1 MTALRTYDH
10 TDFEIDRLVA
20 DKGSSVLT
28 VCIPTRETAGTIR
41 GTVES
46 LLALKAEGLVDQ
58 VVVVDAASADG
69 TGEVALEAGA
79 EVHEEASLM
88 PEFGEVMGKG
98 DAMWRSLS
106 VCRGDLI
113 AFVDGDVSDFAGH
126 YAIGL
131 VGPLLAEPQVQFV
144 RGRFERPFA
153 VREGELPGEGGRV
166 TELLCKPLFALLSP
180 DLLAFSQPLAG
191 EIAARR
197 DLLHGISFATG
208 YAVEAAMQID
218 VWKEVGM
225 EGMAE
230 VDLASKRNDHQS
242 LKQLSNMSIE
252 VAEGISRRLASAR
265 ASGIEVGSLEPAL
278 SVAPR
283 TVDRPP
289 FAEVSEAAAP
299 AEIEQ
304 G

>member
-10 TDFEIDRLVA
+10 TDFEVERLVA
-20 DKGSSVLT
+20 AKGSTAVT
-28 VCIPTRETAGTIR
+28 ACIPTRETARTIE
-41 GTVES
+41 GTVSS
-46 LLALKAEGLVDQ
+46 LLELTGAGLIDQ
-58 VVVVDAASADG
+58 VVVVDAASEDG
-69 TGEVALEAGA
+69 TAGAAEDAGA
-79 EVHEEASLM
+79 EVHQEADLM
-88 PEFGEVMGKG
+88 VEFGPVMGKG

-113 AFVDGDVSDFAGH
+113 VFVDGDVSDFAGH
-126 YAIGL
+126 YASGL
-131 VGPLLAEPQVQFV
+131 LGPLLVDSGVEFV

-180 DLLAFSQPLAG
+180 ELLAFSQPLAG

-197 DLLHGISFATG
+197 DLLHRISFATG

-218 VWKEVGM
+218 VWMETGL

-242 LKQLSNMSIE
+242 LRALSNMSIE
-252 VAEGISRRLASAR
+252 VAEGISRRLESAR
-265 ASGIEVGSLEPAL
+265 DSGAQVGSLQPAP
-278 SVAPR
+278 SVEPR

-289 FAEVSEAAAP
+289 FSEVAASERVVEAEQS
-299 AEIEQ
+299 
-304 G
+304 

>member
-1 MTALRTYDH
+1 MNALRTYDH
-10 TDFEIDRLVA
+10 ADFEIERLVA
-20 DKGSSVLT
+20 DKASTTVT
-28 VCIPTRETAGTIR
+28 VCVPTRETAKTIE
-41 GTVES
+41 GTVTS
-46 LLALKAEGLVDQ
+46 LLALSELGLVDQ
-58 VVVVDAASADG
+58 VVVVDASSEDG
-69 TGEVALEAGA
+69 TADLAAAAGA
-79 EVHEEASLM
+79 EVYEEGTLM
-88 PEFGEVMGKG
+88 PEFGSVMGKG

-113 AFVDGDVSDFAGH
+113 SFVDGDVSDFAGH
-126 YAIGL
+126 YASGL
-131 VGPLLAEPQVQFV
+131 LGPLLVEPAVEFV

-180 DLLAFSQPLAG
+180 ELLAFSQPLAG

-197 DLLHGISFATG
+197 ELLHRISFATG

-218 VWKEVGM
+218 VWREVGM

-242 LKQLSNMSIE
+242 LKALSNMSIE
-252 VAEGISRRLASAR
+252 VAEGISRRLRSAR
-265 ASGIEVGSLEPAL
+265 DHGAEVGVLEPAA
-278 SVAPR
+278 SVDPR

-289 FAEVSEAAAP
+289 FAEVSTPAAL
-299 AEIEQ
+299 AEVERD
-304 G
+304 

>member
-10 TDFEIDRLVA
+10 TDFTLEGLVA
-20 DKGSSVLT
+20 EKGETTFT
-28 VCIPTRETAGTIR
+28 VCIPTRETAKTIE

-46 LLALKAEGLVDQ
+46 LLALGDQGLVDQ
-58 VVVVDAASADG
+58 VVVVDASSDDG
-69 TGEVALEAGA
+69 TAEIARKAGA
-79 EVHEEASLM
+79 EVHDEGALM
-88 PEFGEVMGKG
+88 TEFGDVRGKG

-106 VCRGDLI
+106 VCTGDLI

-126 YAIGL
+126 YASGL
-131 VGPLLAEPQVQFV
+131 VGPLLVDRQLQFV

-180 DLLAFSQPLAG
+180 ELLAFSQPLAG

-197 DLLHGISFATG
+197 ELLHGISFATG

-218 VWKEVGM
+218 IWLEVGM

-242 LKQLSNMSIE
+242 LRQLSDMSIE
-252 VAEGISRRLASAR
+252 VAEGISRRLAAAR
-265 ASGIEVGSLEPAL
+265 ASGVEVGSLEPAQ
-278 SVAPR
+278 SVEPR

-289 FAEVSEAAAP
+289 FDQARSTEAAAE
-299 AEIEQ
+299 AERR
-304 G
+304 